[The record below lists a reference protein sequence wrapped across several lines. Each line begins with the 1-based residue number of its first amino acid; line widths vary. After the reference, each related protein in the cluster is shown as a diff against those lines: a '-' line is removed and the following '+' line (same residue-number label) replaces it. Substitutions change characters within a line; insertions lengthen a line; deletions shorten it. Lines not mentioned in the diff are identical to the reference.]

1 MTRWRFILIR
11 RIKLHF
17 NFLSYSMPMT
27 STEEKMKPFFLHQK
41 RIFLKQQVTLIFHA
55 DTTGYTSLSHY
66 VGHTNDHSNPFFCKI
81 SFYKKRIN
89 WYTGIVISYKQQ
101 LEYSI
106 LSLLVYQLN
115 RNSIWQPA
123 FKIIVFRIYRHCKH
137 YGLTTSLQRVSVS
150 METINTKII
159 ILPLGK
165 VPEHHAA

>member
-1 MTRWRFILIR
+1 MWQGDALY
-11 RIKLHF
+11 
-17 NFLSYSMPMT
+17 LSDASMT
-27 STEEKMKPFFLHQK
+27 STDKYWRENETFLLASENNFFK
-41 RIFLKQQVTLIFHA
+41 TTGHA
-55 DTTGYTSLSHY
+55 YFSDTTGYTSLSHY

-123 FKIIVFRIYRHCKH
+123 FKIIVFCIYRHCKH

>member
-1 MTRWRFILIR
+1 MTLYTYQT
-11 RIKLHF
+11 H
-17 NFLSYSMPMT
+17 
-27 STEEKMKPFFLHQK
+27 
-41 RIFLKQQVTLIFHA
+41 QVTRENETFLLASEKNFFKTTGHA
-55 DTTGYTSLSHY
+55 YFSDTTGYTSLSHY